1 MSSNFVYTG
10 PATAEK
16 IGNSGELNPIISRP
30 SNIENIVTSKL
41 NTQKRQYDQINVS
54 IPEGDG
60 SCSGSGPSKLVT
72 GGNSVVDVD
81 LEESPSEK
89 DVPEKM
95 LSNIEK
101 WAKNITPDEW
111 KKYAIY
117 AGIALIGKKILFK

>member
-60 SCSGSGPSKLVT
+60 SCSGSC
-72 GGNSVVDVD
+72 
-81 LEESPSEK
+81 
-89 DVPEKM
+89 
-95 LSNIEK
+95 
-101 WAKNITPDEW
+101 
-111 KKYAIY
+111 
-117 AGIALIGKKILFK
+117 KKITVR